1 MQNIGLVGANCR
13 TRNAELVARLTIPK
27 EQRPE
32 RLPALAEELG
42 VNELV
47 YLATCNRVEVAFVG
61 DGTTGVE
68 QYRRHVFTALMGR
81 RPQTGE
87 AERTFNAWLGEGAVE
102 HLFLVAAGLDSA
114 RLGESEVRQQVR
126 EALTTAREAGVSGSL
141 LDYVLTRALQAAGR
155 CRRTGADEDEPA
167 SLADIA
173 LEHLLDRLQ
182 ETPGTVA
189 LVGVSPM
196 TRRCAA
202 RLSAAAARLLIVNR
216 SPARGSELAAD
227 VGGEY
232 RSLEDFRS
240 RPEAIEAMLVS
251 TGSTEVLFGRP
262 ELERMVARTPSS
274 EPPLIVDMS
283 VPPNTDRAAADATGV
298 HLIDMDEIVSLAS
311 ADRDQRLV
319 DLAPARQS
327 IDESLARLRKSLAE
341 RAISPVIARLHERYR
356 DTAVE
361 GVNRLLAKQLT
372 GLDAADH
379 DVVRQWAEVLARR
392 FAHVPT
398 KGLRELAAEYGTSAV
413 KSFLDASGE
422 DFFGDGAEALAR
434 LAQLNENDG

>member
-1 MQNIGLVGANCR
+1 MENIGLVGANCR
-13 TRNAELVARLTIPK
+13 TKNAELVARLTIPK
-27 EQRPE
+27 EQRTE

-42 VNELV
+42 VEELV

-68 QYRRHVFTALMGR
+68 RYRRRVFAALMGR
-81 RPQTGE
+81 RPRTGE

-114 RLGESEVRQQVR
+114 RLGEGEIRQQVR
-126 EALTTAREAGVSGSL
+126 DALTMAREAGVSGSL
-141 LDYVLTRALQAAGR
+141 LDYVVTKALRAAGR
-155 CRRTGADEDEPA
+155 CRRGGADEDEPA

-182 ETPGTVA
+182 ETGGTVA

-196 TRRCAA
+196 TRHCAA
-202 RLSAAAARLLIVNR
+202 RLSAVAARLLIVNR
-216 SPARGSELAAD
+216 SPDRGNELATE

-232 RSLEDFRS
+232 RSLDDFRS

-251 TGSTEVLFGRP
+251 TGSAGILFGRP

-283 VPPNTDRAAADATGV
+283 VPSNTDRAAADATGV
-298 HLIDMDEIVSLAS
+298 RLIDMDEIVSLAS
-311 ADRDQRLV
+311 ADRDQRLI

-361 GVNRLLAKQLT
+361 GVNRLLGKQLA
-372 GLDAADH
+372 GLDEADH
-379 DVVRQWAEVLARR
+379 EVVRQWAEVLARR

-398 KGLRELAAEYGTSAV
+398 KGLRELAAEYGTPAV
-413 KSFLDASGE
+413 KTFLDASGE

-434 LAQLNENDG
+434 LAQLHETDG